1 MNDRDFEHFWN
12 ELKAFLM
19 KYRREKSRGDKDERY
34 CVALSI
40 DDILKKMKE
49 IEEKS

>member
-1 MNDRDFEHFWN
+1 MGD
-12 ELKAFLM
+12 
-19 KYRREKSRGDKDERY
+19 KYRVCWSDLINFLIKYEQEHSRSGADERY

-49 IEEKS
+49 IEERY